1 MDSFDEFVERLR
13 GVKRMGYVESHRSGN
28 TGIGKTLEDL
38 LGIEENNIPGPDA
51 AGIELK
57 ATREQSQNLT
67 TLFTKEPPRDQRR
80 LWNQDLVRKLGY
92 TDDKDR
98 EALKVTV
105 RPDVPNNQGFYLE
118 YDPSSVA
125 VSHDEY
131 GVCATYPFSYL
142 QDTFEGKM
150 PSFAMVFADVR
161 EVNGTEHFWYNRA
174 YHLGGFD
181 GDDFLD
187 LMRDGV
193 VTLDLRMH
201 IKENG
206 NIRNRGTA
214 WRIMEE
220 RRLDEVFA
228 ERTPLLDDT
237 EVDDLD
243 VAPRPHT
250 PAHEQ
255 ESLDDYQ

>member
-1 MDSFDEFVERLR
+1 
-13 GVKRMGYVESHRSGN
+13 
-28 TGIGKTLEDL
+28 
-38 LGIEENNIPGPDA
+38 
-51 AGIELK
+51 
-57 ATREQSQNLT
+57 
-67 TLFTKEPPRDQRR
+67 
-80 LWNQDLVRKLGY
+80 
-92 TDDKDR
+92 
-98 EALKVTV
+98 
-105 RPDVPNNQGFYLE
+105 
-118 YDPSSVA
+118 
-125 VSHDEY
+125 
-131 GVCATYPFSYL
+131 
-142 QDTFEGKM
+142 
-150 PSFAMVFADVR
+150 MVFADVR
-161 EVNGTEHFWYNRA
+161 EVDGTEHFWYNRA